1 MHMLGTAEAAK
12 TALQI
17 LAHGY
22 APQEGDYRS
31 KGVSIYALKGFCT
44 MYISLHADEFF
55 CFLLILFPLLIFFSG
70 TFLLSAVKKFAPS
83 LRWQL

>member
-31 KGVSIYALKGFCT
+31 KEVYMLSKASVQCT
-44 MYISLHADEFF
+44 FLCMQMNFSAFSLF
-55 CFLLILFPLLIFFSG
+55 
-70 TFLLSAVKKFAPS
+70 FLLS
-83 LRWQL
+83 